1 MHLTFVGGGEPREQL
16 EAAEAEAMLGGELGV
31 QRARELLVGLQQAD
45 PSVGVSLRPV
55 RETLLVGL
63 VGA

>member
-1 MHLTFVGGGEPREQL
+1 
-16 EAAEAEAMLGGELGV
+16 MLGGELGV

-45 PSVGVSLRPV
+45 PSVGVRLRPV